1 MCIKNKNKTG
11 VTLSSLKAGVA
22 HDGSQIGVTHT
33 NSQVGVTHAKSQ
45 VGVTLVE
52 LIVFIVII
60 SVALVGVL
68 KTLEVANRGSV
79 DPMLSKQA
87 LAIAESLLTEIEQ
100 QPFTFCDPDDLN
112 ATTATSAASCANSQD
127 KGGAALTTPTP
138 ATESRYSATNPFDNV
153 ADYGGFY
160 MPDAS
165 CAGICNP
172 GSTTPIPN
180 LTGYSASVTITRVG
194 NAAPFTAIPTADAA
208 LKITVQVTGP
218 ANTTVSLSG
227 YRVRYAPTL

>member
-1 MCIKNKNKTG
+1 MCIKTNHKTDI
-11 VTLSSLKAGVA
+11 TLPCLQAGGT
-22 HDGSQIGVTHT
+22 HDH
-33 NSQVGVTHAKSQ
+33 SQVGVTHANSQ

-100 QPFTFCDPDDLN
+100 QPFTFCDPDDPN
-112 ATTATSAASCANSQD
+112 AATATSAASCANSQD
-127 KGGAALTTPTP
+127 KGNLALTSPTP

-153 ADYGGFY
+153 ADYGGFS

-180 LTGYSASVTITRVG
+180 LTGYFASVTITRVG
-194 NAAPFTAIPTADAA
+194 IAAPFTAIPTDAA

>member
-1 MCIKNKNKTG
+1 MCIKSRNQTGVMSIRQRLG
-11 VTLSSLKAGVA
+11 VTLIKQQL
-22 HDGSQIGVTHT
+22 
-33 NSQVGVTHAKSQ
+33 
-45 VGVTLVE
+45 GVTLVE

-60 SVALVGVL
+60 SVALAGVL
-68 KTLEVANRGSV
+68 KTLEITNRGSV

-100 QPFTFCDPDDLN
+100 QPFTYCDPDDAN
-112 ATTATSAASCANSQD
+112 ANTATSTASCTGGASNSQD
-127 KGGAALTTPTP
+127 KGGAALSPTP
-138 ATESRYSATNPFDNV
+138 NTESRYSTTNPFDNV
-153 ADYGGFY
+153 ADYGGFA
-160 MPDAS
+160 MPDAN

-180 LTGYSASVTITRVG
+180 LTGYSASVTITRAG
-194 NAAPFTAIPTADAA
+194 NAAPFTAITSADAV

-218 ANTTVSLSG
+218 ANTTVSLTG